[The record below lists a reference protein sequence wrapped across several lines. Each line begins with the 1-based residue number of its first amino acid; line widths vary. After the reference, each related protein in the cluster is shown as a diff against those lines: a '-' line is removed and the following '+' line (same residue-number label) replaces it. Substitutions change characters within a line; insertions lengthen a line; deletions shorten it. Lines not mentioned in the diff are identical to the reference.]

1 VTGLGGEIA
10 VSSADPVTKSEV
22 SRQYRIVNEPA
33 RPPGSGLQ
41 TFDAVYEEHFG
52 YVWKTLGRLGILV
65 ADLPDA
71 VHDVF
76 VVVHRR
82 WAELDVDRPVR
93 PWLFGIARRVA
104 AGARRKQRDI
114 VAEVP
119 ERGSSGNED
128 RIAGRDLLWR
138 LLAELPDERLEVVI
152 LHDLEGHTGAE
163 IAQQLGISVH
173 TVHSR
178 LRLARADL
186 AATLERLGGT
196 R

>member
-1 VTGLGGEIA
+1 M
-10 VSSADPVTKSEV
+10 TKSDV
-22 SRQYRIVNEPA
+22 SPQYEISEA
-33 RPPGSGLQ
+33 
-41 TFDAVYEEHFG
+41 FDVLYHEHFG
-52 YVWKTLGRLGILV
+52 YIWKTLGRFGV
-65 ADLPDA
+65 PPDDLTDA

-82 WAELDVDRPVR
+82 WAEIDPTRSVR

-104 AGARRKQRDI
+104 AGKRRKQRD
-114 VAEVP
+114 VLAEP
-119 ERGSSGNED
+119 TEQGSSGDAD
-128 RIAGRDLLWR
+128 RIARRDLLWR

-163 IAQQLGISVH
+163 IAQQLGLSVN

-186 AATLERLGGT
+186 AAALERLG
-196 R
+196 RSR

>member
-1 VTGLGGEIA
+1 MTKTALIPQYEVVGE
-10 VSSADPVTKSEV
+10 SP
-22 SRQYRIVNEPA
+22 
-33 RPPGSGLQ
+33 RPLED
-41 TFDAVYEEHFG
+41 FDALYQEYFG
-52 YVWKTLGRLGILV
+52 YVWKTLGRLGV
-65 ADLPDA
+65 SPADLPDA

-76 VVVHRR
+76 VIVYRR
-82 WAELDVDRPVR
+82 WAELDPERPVR

-119 ERGSSGNED
+119 EAGSSGDED
-128 RIAGRDLLWR
+128 RIARRDLLWR
-138 LLAELPDERLEVVI
+138 LLAELLDERLEVII
-152 LHDLEGHTGAE
+152 LHDLEGYTGAD
-163 IAQQLGISVH
+163 IAEQLGISVH

-186 AATLERLGGT
+186 VAALARLGGK

>member
-1 VTGLGGEIA
+1 MEGGPMRGSIPANGLEPT
-10 VSSADPVTKSEV
+10 V
-22 SRQYRIVNEPA
+22 RIVSESR
-33 RPPGSGLQ
+33 RPPGPGLEA
-41 TFDAVYEEHFG
+41 FDALYQEHFG
-52 YVWKTLGRLGILV
+52 YVWKTLGRFGV
-65 ADLPDA
+65 SPADLADA

-82 WAELDVDRPVR
+82 WAEIDLGRSAR

-104 AGARRKQRDI
+104 AGKRRKQRD
-114 VAEVP
+114 VLAEPP
-119 ERGSSGNED
+119 ERGSSGD
-128 RIAGRDLLWR
+128 ADLIARRDLLWH
-138 LLAELPDERLEVVI
+138 LLAELSDERLEVVI

-163 IAQQLGISVH
+163 IAQQLGLSVN

-186 AATLERLGGT
+186 AAALERLGGP